1 MENHLSQSRLDRIR
15 TSARNIV
22 RVLGFMDSKLAGT
35 PLPPSAVHTIIEVGY
50 GTVSNASELG
60 SLLNLEKSSVSRM
73 LKKLVS
79 EGLLKVDP
87 DSSDKRVQL
96 LALSQ
101 SGKTLLGQIEKFGRE
116 QLSSALSESS
126 NIDLQII
133 EDGLTTFSDAL
144 RGDASI
150 VQPKE
155 VHILKGYQPGIVAS
169 ITGLH
174 SSFYSENFGFGSVFE
189 RKVATEISEF
199 LGRIE
204 KPMNTVFSAYQGRH
218 LLGSISIDGE
228 DLGGN
233 AAHLR
238 WFIVDQDAHGL
249 GVGKRL
255 MKCAT
260 DFVDCHGFCETK
272 LWTFQGLDAAR
283 HLYEVSGFHLAEERV
298 GSQWGTTVTEQEFI
312 RPGLSKHPA

>member
-22 RVLGFMDSKLAGT
+22 RVLGFMDSKLADT
-35 PLPPSAVHTIIEVGY
+35 QLPPSAVHTIIEVGY

-79 EGLLKVDP
+79 EGLLRVDP

-96 LALSQ
+96 LGLSQ
-101 SGKTLLGQIEKFGRE
+101 SGKILLGQIEEFGRA
-116 QLSSALSESS
+116 QLLSALSDSS
-126 NIDLQII
+126 NVGLQII
-133 EDGLTTFSDAL
+133 EDGLSAFSGAL
-144 RGDASI
+144 CGDAPTE
-150 VQPKE
+150 QPKDA
-155 VHILKGYQPGIVAS
+155 HILEGYQPCIVAS

-174 SSFYSENFGFGSVFE
+174 SSFYSENCGFGAVFE
-189 RKVATEISEF
+189 RKVATEVSEF

-204 KPMNTVFSAYQGRH
+204 KPINTVFSAYQGHRF
-218 LLGSISIDGE
+218 LGSISIDGE

-255 MKCAT
+255 MRCAT
-260 DFVDCHGFCETK
+260 AFVDSQGFCETR

-283 HLYEVSGFHLAEERV
+283 HLYEISGFHLAEEKV

-312 RPGLSKHPA
+312 RPGLSKHHA